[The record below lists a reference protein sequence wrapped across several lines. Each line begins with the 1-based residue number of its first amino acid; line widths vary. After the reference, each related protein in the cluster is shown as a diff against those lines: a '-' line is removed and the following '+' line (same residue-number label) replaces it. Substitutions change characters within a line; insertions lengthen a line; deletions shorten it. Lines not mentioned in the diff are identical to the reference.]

1 MNNVKDC
8 SWWNQI
14 NLIIVAQFIVIAVLG
29 MSDPYWPLILASF
42 NSFDSTT
49 LQYWS
54 GAIYMAPLLSIIFT
68 TLFWVK
74 IGERIGYKK
83 MILRAGFAL
92 AASQW
97 ALFFFHKPWLV
108 FSIRLIQGAFAGFTT
123 ATQAWSLSITPIYVH
138 SQIVGR
144 IQSATAVGT
153 IVGPVCGGVLAN
165 YFGYLSI
172 FITSG
177 FICLLISILL
187 INFLKENKTN
197 NKPLKNKFRKIK
209 KICANDR
216 LLLSLICFT
225 QIAKWMSKP
234 FFALYVAKQLHAST
248 LTLGLI
254 YALIALAMSL
264 TTPSVGWI
272 VDRKY
277 PGFFFTKYAL
287 FVSFLLCGIVQCCY
301 AYITQA
307 YLAFILS
314 IVLGICLGIIALLLF
329 SFLLKGVNESSRGK
343 LIGLGNTSLKLGNLI
358 GIIIGTIVQAE
369 FNFLISFLFIGSC
382 YFVLAILTMRYKQ
395 ANY

>member
-1 MNNVKDC
+1 MNNLEDR
-8 SWWNQI
+8 SWRNQI

-42 NSFDSTT
+42 NSFDATS

-68 TLFWVK
+68 TLFWIK

-92 AASQW
+92 AISQW

-108 FSIRLIQGAFAGFTT
+108 FSIRLVQGAFAGFTT
-123 ATQAWSLSITPIYVH
+123 ATQAWSLSITPIHVH

-144 IQSATAVGT
+144 IQGATAVGT
-153 IVGPVCGGVLAN
+153 IVGPVCGGILAN

-187 INFLKENKTN
+187 INFLKENINYTKS
-197 NKPLKNKFRKIK
+197 LKGKIKKVK
-209 KICANDR
+209 KICANER
-216 LLLSLICFT
+216 FLLILICFT

-272 VDRKY
+272 VDQKS
-277 PGFFFTKYAL
+277 PSFIFTKYTL
-287 FVSFLLCGIVQCCY
+287 VGSFLLSGLVQWCY
-301 AYITQA
+301 AYITQV

-314 IVLGICLGIIALLLF
+314 IALGISLGMIALLLF
-329 SFLLKGVNESSRGK
+329 SFLLKGVEESSRGK
-343 LIGLGNTSLKLGNLI
+343 LIGLGNTALKVGNLI
-358 GIIIGTIVQAE
+358 GIIVGTIVQAE
-369 FNFLISFLFIGSC
+369 YNFLISFLFIGSC
-382 YFVLAILTMRYKQ
+382 YFALAILTMRYQKKL
-395 ANY
+395 

>member
-1 MNNVKDC
+1 MSNLKGY
-8 SWWNQI
+8 SWRNQI

-42 NSFDSTT
+42 NSFEATT

-54 GAIYMAPLLSIIFT
+54 GAIYMAPLLAIIFT

-97 ALFFFHKPWLV
+97 ALIFFHKPLLV
-108 FSIRLIQGAFAGFTT
+108 FLIRLIQGAFAGFTT
-123 ATQAWSLSITPIYVH
+123 ATQVWSLSIAPINVH

-144 IQSATAVGT
+144 IQAATAGGT
-153 IVGPVCGGVLAN
+153 IVGPVCGGILAN

-172 FITSG
+172 FITAG
-177 FICLLISILL
+177 FTCLLISIGL
-187 INFLKENKTN
+187 IYFLEETRNKQS
-197 NKPLKNKFRKIK
+197 LKGKLTKIK
-209 KICANDR
+209 KICANER
-216 LLLSLICFT
+216 FLLSLICLT

-272 VDRKY
+272 VDRKS
-277 PGFFFTKYAL
+277 PRFVFTKSAL
-287 FVSFLLCGIVQCCY
+287 IISFLLCGAVQWCY
-301 AYITQA
+301 AYISHA
-307 YLAFILS
+307 YWAFILS
-314 IVLGICLGIIALLLF
+314 IVLGISLGIIALLLF
-329 SFLLKGVNESSRGK
+329 SFLLKGAEESSRGK
-343 LIGLGNTSLKLGNLI
+343 LVGLANTTLKIGNLF
-358 GIIIGTIVQAE
+358 GIIIGTIVQAQY
-369 FNFLISFLFIGSC
+369 NFFISFLSIGSC
-382 YFVLAILTMRYKQ
+382 YFALAVLTTRFKQ
-395 ANY
+395 TN